1 MLCTCLYLLPDNRK
15 KIAATEIAEMFDE
28 LDELP
33 LSVAMDSAEMSH
45 KVCICLLMYIT
56 VGTYVFVICLQRYI
70 FCIDFGCLYPT
81 NLKKQQQIWDFTK
94 RFLISDI
101 RNDVTI
107 NKTRVIMW
115 GLKRLQH
122 VV

>member
-15 KIAATEIAEMFDE
+15 KIADTEIAEMFDE

-70 FCIDFGCLYPT
+70 FLY
-81 NLKKQQQIWDFTK
+81 
-94 RFLISDI
+94 
-101 RNDVTI
+101 
-107 NKTRVIMW
+107 
-115 GLKRLQH
+115 
-122 VV
+122 